1 MKKTKRKYI
10 VVGVYNDSDGFLP
23 LVARMND
30 TVYSDRQSARRGAY
44 RIAVDLLK
52 FYNESEG
59 KLLTMEEAWET
70 VDDRRCTGDYGF
82 DPIGNEV
89 SFRRIRIMEVAP

>member
-1 MKKTKRKYI
+1 MKKPKRKYI
-10 VVGVYNDSDGFLP
+10 IVGVYNDDDGFLS
-23 LVARMND
+23 LVERMND

-44 RIAVDLLK
+44 RIAVDLLR

-59 KLLTMEEAWET
+59 KSMTMEEAWEL

-89 SFRRIRIMEVAP
+89 SCRRIRVVEVAP